1 MTPYDIIK
9 KKRDGFRLSR
19 EEIEYFVLGFTRGE
33 IPDYQMSAWLMAVFM
48 KGMDDEETKDLTMVM
63 IESGDKVD
71 LSSIPGVKVDKHSTG
86 GVGDT
91 TSLLIGPIIAAAGV
105 PFAKMS
111 GRGLAHTG
119 GTLDKL
125 ESIPGFNVNLSEK
138 DFVEQ
143 VKRIGIALISPT
155 GDLAP
160 ADKKMY
166 ALRDVTA
173 TVDSIPLIAGSIM
186 SKKLAAGTDAIL
198 LDVKCGRGAFMT
210 TCEDARRLAETLV
223 NIGKLSGKATRAV
236 ITDMDQP
243 LASHIGNA
251 LEVKEVFDILREPGK
266 SSPLREV
273 TLELCAHLLEMAG
286 LFNDLPHAR
295 MRAEELLVGGQALQ
309 KMKEFIAAQGGN
321 AEVVEKPELM
331 AKAEVIEDVQAPQS
345 GNVSHIDVMK
355 IGILARDL
363 GAGRVRKEDSIDP
376 AVGLVLHKRVGDSV
390 EKGERLATIHASG
403 KTDMAQFKSQLAQ
416 CFSLTDEAVVIP
428 PLILDT
434 VR

>member
-33 IPDYQMSAWLMAVFM
+33 IPDYQMSAWLMAVYF

-71 LSSIPGVKVDKHSTG
+71 LSSIPGIKVDKHSTG

-125 ESIPGFNVNLSEK
+125 ESIPGFNVYLSEK
-138 DFVEQ
+138 EFVEQ

-223 NIGKLSGKATRAV
+223 NIGKLAGKTTRAV

-273 TLELCAHLLEMAG
+273 TLELSAHLLEMAG
-286 LFNDLPHAR
+286 LYKDLRQAR
-295 MRAEELLVGGQALQ
+295 MRAKELLFGGQALQ

-321 AEVVEKPELM
+321 AEVVENPEKLP
-331 AKAEVIEDVQAPQS
+331 KAEVIEDVMASGS
-345 GNVSHIDVMK
+345 GNISHIDVMK

-363 GAGRVRKEDSIDP
+363 GAGRICKEDCIDC
-376 AVGLVLHKRVGDSV
+376 AVGLVLHKRVGDRV
-390 EKGERLATIHASG
+390 EKGEPLATIHASR
-403 KTDMAQFKSQLAQ
+403 KTDMVQFKSQLAQ
-416 CFSLTDEAVVIP
+416 CFSLTDEAVTVP

-434 VR
+434 IG

>member
-33 IPDYQMSAWLMAVFM
+33 IPDYQMSAWLMAVFL
-48 KGMDDEETKDLTMVM
+48 KGMDDEETKDLTSVM

-143 VKRIGIALISPT
+143 VKRISIALISPT

-186 SKKLAAGTDAIL
+186 SKKLSAGTDAIL

-210 TCEDARRLAETLV
+210 TCEDARRLAEALV

-251 LEVKEVFDILREPGK
+251 LEVKEVFDILLNPGR

-286 LFNDLPHAR
+286 LFNDLQHAR
-295 MRAEELLVGGQALQ
+295 VRAEELLSGGQALK
-309 KMKEFIAAQGGN
+309 KMKEFITAQGGN

-331 AKAEVIEDVQAPQS
+331 AEAEVIEGVQAPRS
-345 GNVSHIDVMK
+345 GNISNIDVMK

-363 GAGRVRKEDSIDP
+363 GAGRIRKEDSIDP
-376 AVGLVLHKRVGDSV
+376 SVGLVLHKRVGDSV
-390 EKGERLATIHASG
+390 EKGELLATIHASR
-403 KTDMAQFKSQLAQ
+403 KSDMVKFKSHLAQ
-416 CFSLTDEAVVIP
+416 CFSLTDEAVIVP

-434 VR
+434 VY

>member
-48 KGMDDEETKDLTMVM
+48 KGMDDEETKDLTLVM

-286 LFNDLPHAR
+286 LFNDLPQAR
-295 MRAEELLVGGQALQ
+295 TRAEELLSGGQALQ

-331 AKAEVIEDVQAPQS
+331 AEAEVIADVQAPQS

-403 KTDMAQFKSQLAQ
+403 KTDMAQFKSLLAQ
-416 CFSLTDEAVVIP
+416 CFSLTDEAAVIP